1 MALQM
6 SVVLKVRRLE
16 HLLADL
22 TELQK
27 VSMSEMP
34 KEMRLVHSSVD

>member
-27 VSMSEMP
+27 VSMLEIP
-34 KEMRLVHSSVD
+34 KEMNLVHSSVD